1 MIFWVKGL
9 CVKYIKLTIKQSK
22 FKYFN
27 ILVFYIL
34 NINSKKN
41 EYAVR
46 VMKLSEKNTLSKIKI
61 EIALMTLTQ
70 HENVV
75 KYVET
80 FYYMD
85 CLFMVIELMNGG

>member
-1 MIFWVKGL
+1 
-9 CVKYIKLTIKQSK
+9 
-22 FKYFN
+22 
-27 ILVFYIL
+27 
-34 NINSKKN
+34 
-41 EYAVR
+41 
-46 VMKLSEKNTLSKIKI
+46 MKLSEKNTLSKIKI